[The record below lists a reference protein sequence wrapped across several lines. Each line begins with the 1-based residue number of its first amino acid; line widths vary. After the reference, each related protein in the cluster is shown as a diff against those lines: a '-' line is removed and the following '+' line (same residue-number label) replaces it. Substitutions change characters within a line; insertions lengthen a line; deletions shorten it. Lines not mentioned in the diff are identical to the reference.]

1 MPSEDHKLHTL
12 EEIRNSCQIRFG
24 NDGEL
29 IEVCRVSEELVQ
41 GIDIV
46 NKYDKL
52 ATVYGSARFSPE
64 HPMYEEARR
73 LSRAL
78 VEKAGYGVITGG
90 SHGIMEGA
98 NRGAFEADGVSIGAT
113 IVLPN
118 EQTTNPYVTEIAPF
132 EYFFTRKTVLRYSS
146 EIAIY
151 MPGGFGTLDE
161 LFDLLTLVQTRKIK
175 KVPVILFGSSF
186 WNPLV
191 AFIKQTLIAEWKTVS
206 DTDMELFVVT
216 DSIDEVVEIAKK
228 TPSKQGAISDN

>member
-1 MPSEDHKLHTL
+1 MPSEDHKPHTL
-12 EEIRNSCQIRFG
+12 DEIKNSCQIRFG

-52 ATVYGSARFSPE
+52 ATIYGSARFSSE
-64 HPMYEEARR
+64 HPMYEIARK
-73 LSRAL
+73 LGEAL
-78 VEKAGYGVITGG
+78 VKDAGYGVITGG
-90 SHGIMEGA
+90 SHGIMEGG
-98 NRGAFEADGVSIGAT
+98 NRGAFEAGGSSIGAT

-118 EQTTNPYVTEIAPF
+118 EQTTNEYVTEIAPF

-175 KVPVILFGSSF
+175 KVPVILFGTAF

-191 AFIKQTLIAEWKTVS
+191 DFIKKTLVEEWKTVS
-206 DTDMELFVVT
+206 DFDLNLFVVT
-216 DSIDEVVEIAKK
+216 DSVEEVVSIAKK

>member
-1 MPSEDHKLHTL
+1 MPSEDRKPHTL
-12 EEIRNSCQIRFG
+12 EEIKNSCQIRFG
-24 NDGEL
+24 SSGEL

-46 NKYDKL
+46 NKHDKL

-64 HPMYEEARR
+64 HPMYETARMIAAR
-73 LSRAL
+73 L
-78 VEKAGYGVITGG
+78 VQDAGYGVITGG

-98 NRGAFEADGVSIGAT
+98 NRGAFEAGGTSIGAT

-132 EYFFTRKTVLRYSS
+132 EYFFTRKTALRYSS

-161 LFDLLTLVQTRKIK
+161 LFDLLTLIQTHKIK
-175 KVPVILFGSSF
+175 QIPVILFGSPF

-191 AFIKQTLIAEWKTVS
+191 AFIKQTLVSEWNTVS
-206 DTDMELFVVT
+206 QTDLDLFVVT
-216 DSIDEVVEIAKK
+216 DSIDEIVEIAKR
-228 TPSKQGAISDN
+228 TPNKRGAISDN